1 MGSFTTFSPA
11 SSWENRCLPTGA
23 KAQPA
28 KGREEVP
35 LGGRLELRGG
45 KSTRPRVTGERKW
58 VLLVFCGVCSFW
70 DGTDGDLK
78 TTVYLQLLW
87 KARDR
92 EKKKKS
98 LEGVALVKPTV
109 PFSHHEGGCYSCFLS
124 LLWGATSHPRT
135 HPWAVSET
143 FASV

>member
-92 EKKKKS
+92 EKKKKI
-98 LEGVALVKPTV
+98 A
-109 PFSHHEGGCYSCFLS
+109 GGGGSCKAHSSFL
-124 LLWGATSHPRT
+124 TS
-135 HPWAVSET
+135 
-143 FASV
+143 